1 MDIRETDGI
10 TFLDY
15 NGNDTADG
23 GYHDV
28 CNSLLQQIKHVEMK
42 YKDQLAGLKLRK
54 QKLKESIADDVRA
67 SIICL
72 LIIAGLV
79 GFTKFLELVRWSGIF
94 AIIYVFIK
102 LLLPASAVVIL
113 FFFLPVYLRRLDLNI
128 RNNHIMNERFDDE
141 ILLGRDVVTFK
152 QEERHI
158 KDRLREIN
166 LAREEHDKV
175 EESYLGRFDEEWD
188 DVILEDVSR
197 LRKVSVYRELYARG
211 IKKDSGVKQAWI
223 GVTVCLLAMFGA
235 VILLA

>member
-94 AIIYVFIK
+94 AIIYVFNH
-102 LLLPASAVVIL
+102 AS
-113 FFFLPVYLRRLDLNI
+113 
-128 RNNHIMNERFDDE
+128 
-141 ILLGRDVVTFK
+141 
-152 QEERHI
+152 
-158 KDRLREIN
+158 
-166 LAREEHDKV
+166 
-175 EESYLGRFDEEWD
+175 
-188 DVILEDVSR
+188 
-197 LRKVSVYRELYARG
+197 
-211 IKKDSGVKQAWI
+211 
-223 GVTVCLLAMFGA
+223 
-235 VILLA
+235 